1 MTDGNKVTDVYGVS
15 VHRHSNG
22 RPFQPGQS
30 GNPDGRPSGARNKFS
45 EGFYRDLAAT
55 WASHGKQAMET
66 TAALEPAKFVSICA
80 SLIPKSVQLDLTAR
94 TPGSLGAEDWT
105 TMLAVLDA
113 VRAALPDANARSPA
127 EVMEFV
133 LSAIRMANAP
143 TIEG

>member
-1 MTDGNKVTDVYGVS
+1 MTDGNKVTDGCGVS

-55 WASHGKQAMET
+55 WASHGQKAMEQ
-66 TAALEPAKFVSICA
+66 TAMLEPAKFVAICA
-80 SLIPKSVQLDLTAR
+80 SLIPKTLQVDLAAR
-94 TPGSLGAEDWT
+94 LPGSLGADDWT

-113 VRAALPDANARSPA
+113 VRTAMPDANSRSPS
-127 EVMEFV
+127 EVMEHV
-133 LSAIRMANAP
+133 LRALQLASAP